1 MRVIHELVPL
11 LSTLAA
17 GALGGGI
24 FSFIQFLIERKD
36 GKEDK
41 LGKIIKAI
49 EATNVELDK
58 AKQSNLRKDADDARR
73 RILIF
78 ADEIRRGELHSEEFF
93 NQVLED
99 ISFYENYCR
108 GHPDYQNDKARDSTA
123 MIREAYHS
131 CRRSN
136 NFI

>member
-1 MRVIHELVPL
+1 MRVLHEMIPL
-11 LSTLAA
+11 LSTILA

-41 LGKIIKAI
+41 LGKIMEAI
-49 EATNVELDK
+49 EATNKELEK
-58 AKQSNLRKDADDARR
+58 AKQETQRKDADDARR

-78 ADEIRRGELHSEEFF
+78 ADELRRGELHSEEFF

-108 GHPDYQNDKARDSTA
+108 GHPDYQNDKSRDSTA